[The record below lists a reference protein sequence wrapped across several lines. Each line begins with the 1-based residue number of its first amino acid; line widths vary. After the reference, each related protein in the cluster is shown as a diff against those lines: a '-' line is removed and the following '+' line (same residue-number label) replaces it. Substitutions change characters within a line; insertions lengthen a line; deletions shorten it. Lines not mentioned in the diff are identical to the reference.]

1 MLKEEY
7 NIEEINKELWE
18 ICNDFKEE
26 TNAKTNYIEYIS
38 ALIYLAYYKND
49 GFELLKYLYDIKD
62 RFYIDE
68 IIDGNIKEINK
79 KHLFSDIKFAN
90 ITMYTNTNQYTIL
103 SKTIEMLYLLITKI
117 EKKYGNSKKYMAKAY
132 EYILIQ
138 AISKNDMNFENVQE
152 YTPTGVAK
160 VMIGCLN
167 IQPGAQI
174 EDPSCGTG
182 NFIVNIPNSEK
193 MELFGREENKQI
205 YNICLTNLML
215 HDINSENIKYNDF
228 KERSYITKKFD
239 YIISNPPFMQRSIK
253 TKNVRDQKME
263 YEYGYKNRK
272 LAPGEY
278 SYVLNMFDDLKD
290 NGKMAII
297 LPHRALFGRNER
309 DVRKELIEN
318 NYIETIIGLPENM
331 FFGTRISV
339 IIMILSKKRTA
350 EGILFIDASKEY
362 KSKRKINIFTEENQK
377 NILDIYNKREVIKG
391 YSYVASQKEI
401 ANNDYDLTIKR
412 YIKTEIKKTEIDI
425 LKTISNIG
433 KLEIERNILE
443 KDITKILEKLYEE
456 LKSPKKKSEENK
468 EQETEDEDI
477 FYLKY
482 KGEKC
487 ARGILEEDGFT
498 ILKGSKIA
506 NKISPSISKSL
517 IKRVEICRGAEY
529 VSEGV
534 FIKDCKCKSLSMA
547 ATIILGINTNGK
559 TAWRNKDGKSIKELE
574 KDM

>member
-1 MLKEEY
+1 MREKY
-7 NIEEINKELWE
+7 NIEEINRELWE

-26 TNAKTNYIEYIS
+26 TNAKTNYIEYMS
-38 ALIYLAYYKND
+38 ALIYLSYYKND
-49 GFELLKYLYDIKD
+49 EFELLKYLYDIKD

-68 IIDGNIKEINK
+68 IIDRNIKEINK

-103 SKTIEMLYLLITKI
+103 SKTIEMLYNLITKI

-138 AISKNDMNFENVQE
+138 AMAKNDMNLENGQE
-152 YTPTGVAK
+152 YTPTGIAK

-167 IQPGAQI
+167 IKPRAQV

-182 NFIVNIPNSEK
+182 NFIVNIPDSEN
-193 MELFGREENKQI
+193 MELFGKEENKQM
-205 YNICLTNLML
+205 YNVCLTNLML
-215 HDINSENIKYNDF
+215 HDINGDNVEYNDF

-239 YIISNPPFMQRSIK
+239 YIISNPPFIQRSIK
-253 TKNVRDQKME
+253 TKSVRDQKME

-290 NGKMAII
+290 DGKMAII
-297 LPHRALFGRNER
+297 LPHGALFRKNER
-309 DVRKELIEN
+309 GVRKELIEN

-339 IIMILSKKRTA
+339 IIMILSKRRTS
-350 EGILFIDASKEY
+350 EGVLFIDASKEY

-377 NILDIYNKREVIKG
+377 NILDIYNKREFIKD
-391 YSYVASQKEI
+391 YSYVALQKEI
-401 ANNDYDLTIKR
+401 ADNDYDLTIKK

-443 KDITKILEKLYEE
+443 KNITEILEKLYEE
-456 LKSPKKKSEENK
+456 LKSPKRENIENK
-468 EQETEDEDI
+468 EQETDDENML
-477 FYLKY
+477 YLKY

-487 ARGILEEDGFT
+487 AKGILEEDGFT

-506 NKISPSISKSL
+506 NKISPSISKGL
-517 IKRVEICRGAEY
+517 IKRVEMCRGAEY
-529 VSEGV
+529 VNEGI
-534 FIKDCKCKSLSMA
+534 FIKDCKCKSPSMA

-559 TAWRNKDGKSIKELE
+559 TTWKNKEGKSIKELE
-574 KDM
+574 KND

>member
-1 MLKEEY
+1 MREKY

-49 GFELLKYLYDIKD
+49 EFELLKYLYNIKD
-62 RFYIDE
+62 RFYTAE
-68 IIDGNIKEINK
+68 IVDRRIREINR
-79 KHLFSDIKFAN
+79 KHLFNDIEFTN
-90 ITMYTNTNQYTIL
+90 IIMYTNTNQYTIL
-103 SKTIEMLYLLITKI
+103 HKTIEMLYRLIMRI
-117 EKKYGNSKKYMAKAY
+117 EEKYGNSKKYMAKAY
-132 EYILIQ
+132 EYIVIQ
-138 AISKNDMNFENVQE
+138 AISKNDMNFENIQE

-215 HDINSENIKYNDF
+215 HDINSDNIKYNDF
-228 KERSYITKKFD
+228 RERNYISKKFD
-239 YIISNPPFMQRSIK
+239 YIISNPPFMQRSIR

-263 YEYGYKNRK
+263 YEYGYKNRRI
-272 LAPGEY
+272 APGEY
-278 SYVLNMFDDLKD
+278 SYVLNMFDDLND

-309 DVRKELIEN
+309 DVRRELVEN
-318 NYIETIIGLPENM
+318 NYIKAIIGLPENM

-339 IIMILSKKRTA
+339 IIMILSKKRTS
-350 EGILFIDASKEY
+350 EGVLFIDASKEY

-377 NILDIYNKREVIKG
+377 NILDIYDKRESRKG
-391 YSYVASQKEI
+391 YSYVASKKEI
-401 ANNDYDLTIKR
+401 ADNDYDLTIRK
-412 YIKTEIKKTEIDI
+412 YIKEEIEKKEVDI
-425 LKTISNIG
+425 LETISNIG

-443 KDITKILEKLYEE
+443 KDIAKILEKLYEE
-456 LKSPKKKSEENK
+456 LKSPKKDKIESEEK
-468 EQETEDEDI
+468 DTENENI
-477 FYLKY
+477 LYLKY

-487 ARGILEEDGFT
+487 AKGILEEDGFT

-529 VSEGV
+529 VSDGI
-534 FIKDCKCKSLSMA
+534 FINNCKCKSPSMA
-547 ATIILGINTNGK
+547 ATVILGINTNGK
-559 TAWRNKDGKSIKELE
+559 TAWRNKDGKSIKDLE
-574 KDM
+574 ENM